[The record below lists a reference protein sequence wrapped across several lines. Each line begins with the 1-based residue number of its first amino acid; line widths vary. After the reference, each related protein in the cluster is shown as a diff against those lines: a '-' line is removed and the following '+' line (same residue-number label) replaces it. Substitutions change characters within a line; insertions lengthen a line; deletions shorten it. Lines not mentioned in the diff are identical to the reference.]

1 MTLADQFGQ
10 FSADVK
16 LINEVGASGVCGYV
30 QIMGARLV
38 SIGRTQEL
46 ALENKNKIAI
56 SVEELVMALKEKEKE
71 VSELTSSLKTKGQQH
86 DLEDNVRDLRSK
98 KEKFEAQIKELE
110 TKVYDTFAQGFD
122 RAVDQVNTC
131 FQGQMLRS

>member
-1 MTLADQFGQ
+1 
-10 FSADVK
+10 
-16 LINEVGASGVCGYV
+16 
-30 QIMGARLV
+30 MGARLV